1 MALLGSVKF
10 GPILCKTALEVGGQF
25 AVMT

>member
-10 GPILCKTALEVGGQF
+10 GLILCKTTLEVGQF